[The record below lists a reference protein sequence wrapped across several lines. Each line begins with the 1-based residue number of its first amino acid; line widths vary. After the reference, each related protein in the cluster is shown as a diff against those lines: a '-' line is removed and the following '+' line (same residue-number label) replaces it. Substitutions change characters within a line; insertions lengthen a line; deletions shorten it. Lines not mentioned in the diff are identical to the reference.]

1 MQHNSLINLLFWFQ
15 GVSTDIEEDPQSQIF
30 SKVHFDTIFDSESDI
45 STLLEDIHENE
56 NGVVSAN
63 NSLLTI
69 NKLILLLSP
78 LLIQV
83 YLEY

>member
-1 MQHNSLINLLFWFQ
+1 M
-15 GVSTDIEEDPQSQIF
+15 STDIEEDPQSQIF